1 MIDLILIASIAIFAG
16 FIKGSSG
23 FGSSLVALPLL
34 SLFYP
39 IEDVVI
45 IMITLNVV
53 LNFLMLFEYKSIS
66 FNKDKRI
73 IVIIIFGV
81 ICTFLG
87 FQLAEYLDEQIIKYI
102 AALLI
107 FLAILNKTSKIK
119 FTIKDNFIFQA
130 ITGSLSGLFN
140 GIASIDGPPVVFYL
154 TSIKADKTRFKH
166 TLVSYFFVLAVLS
179 VSMLVISGNYPID
192 VFFNAMYVGLFL
204 IIGLI
209 IGMLVSRRINDKTFS
224 KFVTILLIFLGLSMF
239 V

>member
-1 MIDLILIASIAIFAG
+1 MINLILIAGIAIFAG

-53 LNFLMLFEYKSIS
+53 LNFLMLFEYKTIS
-66 FNKDKRI
+66 FNRDKRI
-73 IVIIIFGV
+73 LVIITFGV

-87 FQLAEYLDEQIIKYI
+87 FQLADYLDEKVIKYI
-102 AALLI
+102 AAFLI
-107 FLAILNKTSKIK
+107 LLAILNKTSRFS
-119 FTIKDNFIFQA
+119 FTIKDNFVFQA

-154 TSIKADKTRFKH
+154 TSIKADKAQFKH
-166 TLVSYFFVLAVLS
+166 TLVSYFFVLALLS
-179 VSMLVISGNYPID
+179 VSMLVISGNYPIN
-192 VFFNAMYVGLFL
+192 VFYKALFVGVFL
-204 IIGLI
+204 VIGLM
-209 IGMLVSRRINDKTFS
+209 IGMLVSRRINDKSFS
-224 KFVTILLIFLGLSMF
+224 KFVTILLVFLGLSMLI
-239 V
+239 